1 MGHSQ
6 EFDDLAKIFSEL
18 FVILEKFQS
27 LVFPLYGSLCSPQ
40 LVQDIAEGT
49 EGIVSKW
56 ATTYDMLKMVDR
68 CIQEMGTKIGNVA
81 CRINFDN
88 LHHIETDVL
97 EGIRKRFASEF
108 RLLSFV
114 SDEVHSH
121 HAQWNVIMD
130 PIFKIAHD
138 LDLNKIYA
146 ISEALT
152 QCLASME
159 SHFLQKLYPNRVPYY
174 SGSSVISE
182 SKHSTLGK
190 ETTEMN
196 QQLDSYHYPVTKTEN
211 KKQSGELSETPNN
224 TIGTYQNSAPGQAAV
239 EFQEPV
245 GNRGMVKDF
254 ATALLDELERLGA
267 DVTEHHRRLG
277 QNSAVPQIDVC
288 QPTITEPHG
297 MRQDSEAVVEQ
308 DGSHLSP
315 KITLG
320 QLSECP
326 PQVET
331 CQHSVPETVNDKHGS
346 KTVITQVRLNSNLPI
361 TPGQH
366 VECPQK
372 EMQCKSKCMKTEKL
386 GQNTVKPHHPELNKT
401 NYKLKSYKGHRTH
414 KSKKKKWSAQHK
426 SKGMRHGQNMVKYKS
441 PQMPKTKFR
450 AQLQKVKIEKP
461 KKTNKKK
468 KSNTNQILVAKLP
481 NHKIIDHSLTSNISS
496 FTDILFLPFRLF
508 PKRPRVKIKY
518 K

>member
-6 EFDDLAKIFSEL
+6 EFSEL
-18 FVILEKFQS
+18 FVILEEFQS
-27 LVFPLYGSLCSPQ
+27 FVFPLYGSLCSPQ
-40 LVQDIAEGT
+40 FVQDIAQGT

-56 ATTYDMLKMVDR
+56 TTTYDMLKMVDR

-81 CRINFDN
+81 HRINFDN

-114 SDEVHSH
+114 RDEVHSH

-138 LDLNKIYA
+138 LDLNKIYP

-152 QCLASME
+152 QCLASMQI
-159 SHFLQKLYPNRVPYY
+159 HFLQKLNPTRVPYY
-174 SGSSVISE
+174 SGSSVISA
-182 SKHSTLGK
+182 SQSSTSVK

-196 QQLDSYHYPVTKTEN
+196 PQLDSYHYPVTNTEN
-211 KKQSGELSETPNN
+211 KGQSGELSETPNN
-224 TIGTYQNSAPGQAAV
+224 TIETYQKSAPGQAAV

-245 GNRGMVKDF
+245 GNRGMETGF
-254 ATALLDELERLGA
+254 ATALLDALERLGA
-267 DVTEHHRRLG
+267 DVTEHCRRLR

-288 QPTITEPHG
+288 QPTVTEPHG
-297 MRQDSEAVVEQ
+297 MRQDSEAVVKL

-320 QLSECP
+320 PLSGCP
-326 PQVET
+326 PQVDT
-331 CQHSVPETVNDKHGS
+331 CQQSVPETVNDKHGG
-346 KTVITQVRLNSNLPI
+346 KIVITQVRPNSNLPI

-386 GQNTVKPHHPELNKT
+386 GQNTVKPQHPELNKT
-401 NYKLKSYKGHRTH
+401 NSKLKSDKDHRTY
-414 KSKKKKWSAQHK
+414 KSKKKKRSAQHR
-426 SKGMRHGQNMVKYKS
+426 SKCMRHGQNM
-441 PQMPKTKFR
+441 
-450 AQLQKVKIEKP
+450 AD
-461 KKTNKKK
+461 
-468 KSNTNQILVAKLP
+468 A
-481 NHKIIDHSLTSNISS
+481 
-496 FTDILFLPFRLF
+496 
-508 PKRPRVKIKY
+508 
-518 K
+518 

>member
-1 MGHSQ
+1 
-6 EFDDLAKIFSEL
+6 
-18 FVILEKFQS
+18 
-27 LVFPLYGSLCSPQ
+27 
-40 LVQDIAEGT
+40 
-49 EGIVSKW
+49 
-56 ATTYDMLKMVDR
+56 MVDR
-68 CIQEMGTKIGNVA
+68 CIQETGTKIGNVA

-97 EGIRKRFASEF
+97 EGIRERFASEF

-114 SDEVHSH
+114 RGEVNSH

-130 PIFKIAHD
+130 PIFKLAHD
-138 LDLNKIYA
+138 LDLNKIYS

-152 QCLASME
+152 QCLANME
-159 SHFLQKLYPNRVPYY
+159 NQFLQKLNPNRVPYY

-182 SKHSTLGK
+182 SQSSTLGK

-196 QQLDSYHYPVTKTEN
+196 PQLDSYHYPVTKTEN
-211 KKQSGELSETPNN
+211 KRQSGEISETPNYA
-224 TIGTYQNSAPGQAAV
+224 IGTYQNSAPSQAAV

-267 DVTEHHRRLG
+267 DVTEHHRRLR
-277 QNSAVPQIDVC
+277 QNSTVPQIDVC
-288 QPTITEPHG
+288 QPTVTEAHG
-297 MRQDSEAVVEQ
+297 MRQDSEAVVGK

-326 PQVET
+326 PQVDT
-331 CQHSVPETVNDKHGS
+331 CQHSVPETVSDKHGS
-346 KTVITQVRLNSNLPI
+346 KIVITQVRPNSNPPI

-386 GQNTVKPHHPELNKT
+386 GQNTVKPQHPKLNKT
-401 NYKLKSYKGHRTH
+401 NSKLKSGKGHMTH
-414 KSKKKKWSAQHK
+414 KSKKKKRSAQHK
-426 SKGMRHGQNMVKYKS
+426 SKCMRHGQNMVKYKS
-441 PQMPKTKFR
+441 PEMPKTKIR
-450 AQLQKVKIEKP
+450 AQPQKVKIKKP

-468 KSNTNQILVAKLP
+468 KSNTNQILAAKLL
-481 NHKIIDHSLTSNISS
+481 NHKIFDHSLTSNISS
-496 FTDILFLPFRLF
+496 FTDILPFAIQTIA
-508 PKRPRVKIKY
+508 KEAKSQNKV
-518 K
+518 

>member
-1 MGHSQ
+1 
-6 EFDDLAKIFSEL
+6 
-18 FVILEKFQS
+18 
-27 LVFPLYGSLCSPQ
+27 
-40 LVQDIAEGT
+40 
-49 EGIVSKW
+49 
-56 ATTYDMLKMVDR
+56 MVDR
-68 CIQEMGTKIGNVA
+68 CIQEMDTKLGNVS
-81 CRINFDN
+81 CGINFDN

-97 EGIRKRFASEF
+97 EGIRERFHSQL

-114 SDEVHSH
+114 RGKVHSH
-121 HAQWNVIMD
+121 HVQWNVILD

-138 LDLNKIYA
+138 LDLNKIYP

-159 SHFLQKLYPNRVPYY
+159 SQFLQKLNPNRVPYY

-182 SKHSTLGK
+182 SQSSTLGK

-196 QQLDSYHYPVTKTEN
+196 PQLDSYHYPVTKTEN
-211 KKQSGELSETPNN
+211 KRQSGELSGTPNN
-224 TIGTYQNSAPGQAAV
+224 TIGAYQNSAPGQAAV
-239 EFQEPV
+239 GFQEPV
-245 GNRGMVKDF
+245 GNRGMVTDF

-277 QNSAVPQIDVC
+277 LRQNSTVPQIDVC
-288 QPTITEPHG
+288 QPTVTEAHG

-315 KITLG
+315 KITLE

-326 PQVET
+326 PQVDT

-346 KTVITQVRLNSNLPI
+346 KIVITQVRPNSNPPI
-361 TPGQH
+361 TPGHH

-386 GQNTVKPHHPELNKT
+386 GQNTVKQQHPELHKT
-401 NYKLKSYKGHRTH
+401 NSKLKSDKGHRTH
-414 KSKKKKWSAQHK
+414 KSKKKKRSAQHK
-426 SKGMRHGQNMVKYKS
+426 SKCMRHGQNMVKYKS

-450 AQLQKVKIEKP
+450 AQPQKVKIKKP
-461 KKTNKKK
+461 KETNKKK
-468 KSNTNQILVAKLP
+468 KSNTNKILAAKLP
-481 NHKIIDHSLTSNISS
+481 NHKILDHSLTSNISS
-496 FTDILFLPFRLF
+496 FTDMLPFSIQTIA
-508 PKRPRVKIKY
+508 KEAKSQNNV
-518 K
+518 

>member
-6 EFDDLAKIFSEL
+6 EFNEL
-18 FVILEKFQS
+18 FVILEEFQS
-27 LVFPLYGSLCSPQ
+27 LVCPLYKSLCSPQ
-40 LVQDIAEGT
+40 FVQDIAQGT

-56 ATTYDMLKMVDR
+56 TTTYDLLKRVDR
-68 CIQEMGTKIGNVA
+68 CIQETGTKLGNVA

-88 LHHIETDVL
+88 LHHIETFVL
-97 EGIRKRFASEF
+97 EGIRKRFDSEF
-108 RLLSFV
+108 RVLSFV
-114 SDEVHSH
+114 SGEVYSH

-130 PIFKIAHD
+130 PIFKIAHH
-138 LDLNKIYA
+138 LDLNKIYP

-159 SHFLQKLYPNRVPYY
+159 SHFLQELNPNRVPYS
-174 SGSSVISE
+174 SGTSVISE
-182 SKHSTLGK
+182 SQSSTLGK

-196 QQLDSYHYPVTKTEN
+196 PQLDSYHYPVTKTEN
-211 KKQSGELSETPNN
+211 KRQSGELSETPNN

-239 EFQEPV
+239 ECQEPV

-267 DVTEHHRRLG
+267 DVTEHRRRLR
-277 QNSAVPQIDVC
+277 QNSAVPQIDLC
-288 QPTITEPHG
+288 QPTATEAHG

-315 KITLG
+315 KITMG

-326 PQVET
+326 PQIDVCQPTVTEAHGMRQDSEAVVE
-331 CQHSVPETVNDKHGS
+331 QDGS
-346 KTVITQVRLNSNLPI
+346 HLSPKL

-386 GQNTVKPHHPELNKT
+386 GQNTVKPQHPELNKT
-401 NYKLKSYKGHRTH
+401 NSKLKLDKDHRTY
-414 KSKKKKWSAQHK
+414 KSKKKEGSAQHK
-426 SKGMRHGQNMVKYKS
+426 SKCMRHGQNMGS
-441 PQMPKTKFR
+441 INPLR
-450 AQLQKVKIEKP
+450 C
-461 KKTNKKK
+461 
-468 KSNTNQILVAKLP
+468 
-481 NHKIIDHSLTSNISS
+481 
-496 FTDILFLPFRLF
+496 
-508 PKRPRVKIKY
+508 
-518 K
+518 

>member
-1 MGHSQ
+1 MT
-6 EFDDLAKIFSEL
+6 
-18 FVILEKFQS
+18 
-27 LVFPLYGSLCSPQ
+27 CSTW
-40 LVQDIAEGT
+40 LTG
-49 EGIVSKW
+49 G
-56 ATTYDMLKMVDR
+56 
-68 CIQEMGTKIGNVA
+68 IQEMGTKLGNVA

-97 EGIRKRFASEF
+97 EGIRKRFDSEF

-114 SDEVHSH
+114 SGEVHSH
-121 HAQWNVIMD
+121 HAQWNVILD
-130 PIFKIAHD
+130 PIFKIAHH
-138 LDLNKIYA
+138 LDLNKIYP

-159 SHFLQKLYPNRVPYY
+159 SHFLQNLNPNRVPYC

-182 SKHSTLGK
+182 SQSSTLRK

-196 QQLDSYHYPVTKTEN
+196 PQLNSCHYPVTKTEN
-211 KKQSGELSETPNN
+211 KRQSGELSETPNN
-224 TIGTYQNSAPGQAAV
+224 PTGAYQNSSPGQAAV
-239 EFQEPV
+239 ELQEPV
-245 GNRGMVKDF
+245 CNRGMETDF

-267 DVTEHHRRLG
+267 DVTEHHRRLR

-288 QPTITEPHG
+288 QPIVTEPHG

-308 DGSHLSP
+308 DGSHLIP

-326 PQVET
+326 PQVDT
-331 CQHSVPETVNDKHGS
+331 CQHLVPETVNDKHGS
-346 KTVITQVRLNSNLPI
+346 KIVITQVRPNSNSPI

-386 GQNTVKPHHPELNKT
+386 GQNTVKPQHPELNKSKS
-401 NYKLKSYKGHRTH
+401 KLKSDKGHRTH
-414 KSKKKKWSAQHK
+414 KSKKKKRSAQHRLK
-426 SKGMRHGQNMVKYKS
+426 CMRHNQNMVKYKS
-441 PQMPKTKFR
+441 PQMPKTKIR
-450 AQLQKVKIEKP
+450 AQPQKFKIKKP

-468 KSNTNQILVAKLP
+468 KSNTNQILAAKLP
-481 NHKIIDHSLTSNISS
+481 NYKFLT
-496 FTDILFLPFRLF
+496 TA
-508 PKRPRVKIKY
+508 
-518 K
+518 